1 MKIGNLI
8 LDTHV
13 ILWLFDGDE
22 TLSTKSRDLI
32 KETMSTHFLLIT
44 AISVWEISMLELKRR
59 IKLSM
64 PIQSWIEKIM
74 LLPYVKL
81 EPLSVDISLESCR
94 LPGIFHTDPADRI
107 IVATSRILDVPL
119 MTRDQRIIEY
129 GKQDYLKIIP
139 C

>member
-94 LPGIFHTDPADRI
+94 LPGIFHTDLADRI

>member
-1 MKIGNLI
+1 MTGPLI

-22 TLSTKSRDLI
+22 TLSSQSRDLI
-32 KETMSTHFLLIT
+32 KQTIRAHFLLIP
-44 AISVWEISMLELKRR
+44 AISVWEIFMLEVKGR

-64 PIQSWIEKIM
+64 PVQAWIEKIM
-74 LLPYVKL
+74 SLPYVKL
-81 EPLSVDISLESCR
+81 KPLSVDIALESCH
-94 LPGIFHTDPADRI
+94 LPGTFHPDPADRM

-119 MTRDQRIIEY
+119 MTRDQRIIDY
-129 GKQDYLKIIP
+129 GKKDYLKVIP